1 MKQGDPVKNLVR
13 TYLGEEMSSKRVVLT
28 AASVTQDDRG
38 LRQLIAAGCYHA
50 AVNLTTQLLTVYGQ
64 GEGRAGHPSKH
75 TAHSIQKQITSA
87 RRELSHEIR
96 FADPH
101 HQTLTRTASADMRL
115 CDFASAGHIM
125 DFFYL
130 LNQS

>member
-1 MKQGDPVKNLVR
+1 MKQDYFSVQGDPVKNLVR
-13 TYLGEEMSSKRVVLT
+13 TYLGEDAATKRVVLT

-75 TAHSIQKQITSA
+75 TAHSIQVRTC
-87 RRELSHEIR
+87 
-96 FADPH
+96 DG
-101 HQTLTRTASADMRL
+101 TRKVFVL
-115 CDFASAGHIM
+115 
-125 DFFYL
+125 
-130 LNQS
+130 

>member
-1 MKQGDPVKNLVR
+1 MKNLVR
-13 TYLGEEMSSKRVVLT
+13 TYLGEDAAVKRVVLT

-75 TAHSIQKQITSA
+75 TAHSIQVKKEDVQYI
-87 RRELSHEIR
+87 H
-96 FADPH
+96 
-101 HQTLTRTASADMRL
+101 TLGFL
-115 CDFASAGHIM
+115 I
-125 DFFYL
+125 
-130 LNQS
+130 

>member
-1 MKQGDPVKNLVR
+1 MFQKGDPVKNLVR
-13 TYLGEEMSSKRVVLT
+13 TYLGEDAAAKRKVLT

-75 TAHSIQKQITSA
+75 TAHSIQASFHLALTSDY
-87 RRELSHEIR
+87 RS
-96 FADPH
+96 
-101 HQTLTRTASADMRL
+101 RL
-115 CDFASAGHIM
+115 VERVKKTIIIKHV
-125 DFFYL
+125 
-130 LNQS
+130 

>member
-1 MKQGDPVKNLVR
+1 MFYGILQGDPVKNLVR
-13 TYLGEEMSSKRVVLT
+13 TYLGEEQSSKRVVLT

-75 TAHSIQKQITSA
+75 TAHSIQVWNA
-87 RRELSHEIR
+87 V
-96 FADPH
+96 
-101 HQTLTRTASADMRL
+101 
-115 CDFASAGHIM
+115 
-125 DFFYL
+125 YL
-130 LNQS
+130 